1 LLYFIPHIEFPL
13 VRVRTLWR
21 KTSHLILSSFFIVIF
36 LVPSLGI
43 ASPTEYELKAIFIE
57 RFAQFTEWPP
67 NKFENNLSPFI
78 ISVIGDSPLK
88 QAFESLKVDSF
99 QNRKLILK
107 QIFVLDQNLQKSHIV
122 FISASESYRLKEIL
136 SLLSGSKVLIIG
148 EFEGF
153 AESGGMIN
161 LILNN
166 NKIGFEVNNRRAKAG
181 EIFISSKVLRL
192 AKKVY

>member
-1 LLYFIPHIEFPL
+1 LLYFIPQILFPL
-13 VRVRTLWR
+13 FRARKLWR
-21 KTSHLILSSFFIVIF
+21 KVSHFFLGLFFIVIF

-78 ISVIGDSPLK
+78 ISIIGDSPLK

-107 QIFVLDQNLQKSHIV
+107 QIFVLDQSLQKSHIV

-136 SLLSGSKVLIIG
+136 SLLSGSKVLTIG

-153 AESGGMIN
+153 TESEGMIN
-161 LILNN
+161 LISNN
-166 NKIGFEVNNRRAKAG
+166 NKIGFEVNNRKAKEG
-181 EIFISSKVLRL
+181 KISISSKVLRL